1 MSRVSS
7 KVMIGRWVYL
17 DIPDVALYN
26 VKAKVDTGAFRSSLH
41 CEFIGA
47 FAEGDETYLKIRTTD
62 MSGNP
67 ISDEPMT
74 VRQSGTVRVRSSNG
88 EIQQRPIVMLDVI
101 INGEQHTA
109 EFTLTNR
116 GDMKFPI
123 LLGRKLLRNAFVVD
137 VSLDDPEDPDQT
149 EDESD

>member
-47 FAEGDETYLKIRTTD
+47 FAEDGETYLKIRTTD
-62 MSGNP
+62 MSGEP
-67 ISDEPMT
+67 ISEEPMT
-74 VRQSGTVRVRSSNG
+74 VRQVGTARVRSSNG
-88 EIQQRPIVMLDVI
+88 EQQERPIVLLDVI
-101 INGEQHTA
+101 INGEHHST
-109 EFTLTNR
+109 EFTLSNR
-116 GDMKFPI
+116 EDLKFPI

-137 VSLDDPEDPDQT
+137 VSLDDPEDPDSP
-149 EDESD
+149 EDEND